1 MSVDTERKRRV
12 RVAWPRAALL
22 ACACGLLCQAT
33 LAVAAER
40 AAAGKPATHTVL
52 IDGVKYVPE
61 TITVKAGDT
70 VVWVNKDPF
79 PHTATA
85 KGSFDSRTIAGGK
98 SWKWTPRKAGEYAYL
113 CTLHPNMTGTVK
125 VE

>member
-1 MSVDTERKRRV
+1 M
-12 RVAWPRAALL
+12 
-22 ACACGLLCQAT
+22 LCQAT
-33 LAVAAER
+33 IVAAAER
-40 AAAGKPATHTVL
+40 AAASKPATYTVL

-61 TITVKAGDT
+61 TITVRRGDT

-85 KGSFDSRTIAGGK
+85 KGSFDSRTIAEGK
-98 SWKWTPRKAGEYAYL
+98 SWKWTPRKAGEYAYV